1 MYGESVSLTLI
12 FGHSITTSSSG
23 PLNCF
28 HSSEVTFI
36 YDFPLKRTGL
46 FPGNL
51 MHGLLLC
58 VGKAKQTFQ
67 IGPHFGLHLHL
78 VLGHQREQGD
88 IASKDQGKAHF
99 ISGIQN
105 A

>member
-1 MYGESVSLTLI
+1 MWKVKVYTLSLI
-12 FGHSITTSSSG
+12 FEHPITTSSSS

-28 HSSEVTFI
+28 YSSEVTFT
-36 YDFPLKRTGL
+36 YDCPLKRTGL

-67 IGPHFGLHLHL
+67 IGPHYGLHVHL
-78 VLGHQREQGD
+78 VLGYQRE
-88 IASKDQGKAHF
+88 
-99 ISGIQN
+99 
-105 A
+105 